1 MRAFEDGV
9 FIWGY
14 FGAVC
19 KRHEILEAV
28 AAARFDSDA
37 EGEVRIGID
46 GHDLVEAICG
56 AGSYFYTHLIA
67 VFIFARVPY
76 GFLDSRSGGEG
87 VVGRSQRADLI
98 YSGVIRGY

>member
-1 MRAFEDGV
+1 MLAFEDGV

-28 AAARFDSDA
+28 AATRFDSDA
-37 EGEVRIGID
+37 EGEVRIRIG

-56 AGSYFYTHLIA
+56 AGGYFYVHLIA
-67 VFIFARVPY
+67 VFIFAWVLY
-76 GFLDSRSGGEG
+76 GFLDSRSGEG
-87 VVGRSQRADLI
+87 VVGRLQRADLI
-98 YSGVIRGY
+98 SSGGIRGY

>member
-14 FGAVC
+14 FGAIC

-28 AAARFDSDA
+28 AATRFDSDA
-37 EGEVRIGID
+37 EGEIRIGIS

-56 AGSYFYTHLIA
+56 AGGYFYVHLIA
-67 VFIFARVPY
+67 IFIFARVLY

-87 VVGRSQRADLI
+87 VVERLQRADLRF
-98 YSGVIRGY
+98 SGGIRGY